1 MKRVVLLLV
10 AALVGATAAAH
21 GRPSLVPPG
30 WEPAAVEPGDS
41 GRRFVSPDGTAWMT
55 AKQSVARR
63 DRLSADMDELTHRDG
78 ERITYH
84 RRGPTW
90 LAVSGY
96 RGDDIFYRKSNL
108 ACGGTRW
115 NTIEFRYPASAKRQ
129 MDDAVTRIAHGMTTY
144 GDQCGSEPR

>member
-1 MKRVVLLLV
+1 MKRVLSFIIV
-10 AALVGATAAAH
+10 AIVAATAAAH

-30 WEPAAVEPGDS
+30 WEPTSPEPDET
-41 GRRFVSPDGTAWMT
+41 GRRFVSPDGTSWMT
-55 AKQSVARR
+55 AKQSSARR
-63 DRLSADMDELTHRDG
+63 DRLSADMDELAYRDG

-84 RRGPTW
+84 QRGSSW
-90 LAVSGY
+90 VAVSGY

-115 NTIEFRYPASAKRQ
+115 NTIEFRYPVSAKRS
-129 MDDAVTRIAHGMTTY
+129 MDDVVTYIARGMTSY

>member
-1 MKRVVLLLV
+1 
-10 AALVGATAAAH
+10 
-21 GRPSLVPPG
+21 
-30 WEPAAVEPGDS
+30 
-41 GRRFVSPDGTAWMT
+41 MT

-63 DRLSADMDELTHRDG
+63 DRLSADMDELAHRDG